1 MSIYVVFFG
10 GFMASKPDME
20 LWLASAKKQRKDVD
34 FDAFPYLSAHADDA
48 SAIAGF
54 SKQFAGVIKKIE
66 TSGADPTY
74 IVGHSSG
81 CAIANELD
89 SRLKDH
95 DHIALVALDGFPPD
109 ADQMKR
115 SSTQVWSATT
125 PDYDKLKKRGNA
137 SLNYERLLGRV
148 GAGRLKVYK
157 PTGVTTTWALHFYL
171 VNCAATDKIKSTK
184 DLNIGYAGCA
194 ANLGWL
200 K

>member
-10 GFMASKPDME
+10 GFGASKSDME
-20 LWLASAKKQRKDVD
+20 RWRSSAKKQRDDVD
-34 FDAFPYLSAHADDA
+34 FDAFPYLSAKADDVG
-48 SAIAGF
+48 AIAGF

-66 TSGADPTY
+66 ASGADPTY

-95 DHIALVALDGFPPD
+95 DHIALVALDGFAPSG
-109 ADQMKR
+109 DQVNR
-115 SSTQVWSATT
+115 SGTQVWSATT
-125 PDYDKLKKRGNA
+125 PDYDKVKKRGNA
-137 SLNYERLLGRV
+137 SLNYERLLSRI
-148 GAGRLKVYK
+148 GAGRLNVYK
-157 PTGVTTTWALHFYL
+157 PTGVTTTWALHFFM
-171 VNCAATDKIKSTK
+171 VNSAATDKIKSTK
-184 DLNIGYAGCA
+184 DLNIGYAGCV

>member
-10 GFMASKPDME
+10 GFQASKSDMA
-20 LWLASAKKQRKDVD
+20 LWLASAQKQRKDVD
-34 FDAFPYLSAHADDA
+34 FDAFPYLGATSDDA
-48 SAIAGF
+48 GAISGF

-66 TSGADPTY
+66 GSGADPTY

-109 ADQMKR
+109 ASQMKR
-115 SSTQVWSATT
+115 SNTQVWSATT
-125 PDYDKLKKRGNA
+125 PDYDKRKKLGNA
-137 SLNYERLLGRV
+137 SLNYEKLLGRI
-148 GAGRLKVYK
+148 GAPRLQVYK

-171 VNCAATDKIKSTK
+171 VNAAATNKIKTTK
-184 DLNIGYAGCA
+184 DLNIGYAACA